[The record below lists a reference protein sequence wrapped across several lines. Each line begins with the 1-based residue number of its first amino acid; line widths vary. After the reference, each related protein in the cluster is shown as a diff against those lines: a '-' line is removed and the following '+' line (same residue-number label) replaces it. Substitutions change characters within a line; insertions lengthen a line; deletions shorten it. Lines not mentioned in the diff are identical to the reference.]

1 MQHPKL
7 LKGITVLSLV
17 LLIGIYSCNDTAKD
31 KAATTDSTTTTT
43 TNMNTTT
50 SPATTTRSTTVKKDS
65 SAVNDTIPVTPTK
78 TEQAPP
84 VKN

>member
-1 MQHPKL
+1 MQHLKL
-7 LKGITVLSLV
+7 LKGITVLALV

-43 TNMNTTT
+43 TNMNTTST
-50 SPATTTRSTTVKKDS
+50 PAPMTVKKDTLKVHDS
-65 SAVNDTIPVTPTK
+65 ITDKK